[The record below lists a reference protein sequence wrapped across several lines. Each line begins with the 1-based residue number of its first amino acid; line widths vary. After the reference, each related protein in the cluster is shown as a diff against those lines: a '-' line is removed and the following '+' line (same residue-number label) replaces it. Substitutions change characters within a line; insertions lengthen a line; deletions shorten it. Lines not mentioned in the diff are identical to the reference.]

1 MIILQKECYI
11 LDTPCI
17 TIRDQTEW
25 IETLNNGYN
34 ILSKPEKNELYKKI
48 VNAKIVD
55 SNKID
60 YYGNGHVANE
70 INNIILKH
78 IKEV

>member
-1 MIILQKECYI
+1 MDIIYYK
-11 LDTPCI
+11 
-17 TIRDQTEW
+17 
-25 IETLNNGYN
+25 
-34 ILSKPEKNELYKKI
+34 KNELYKKI

-60 YYGNGHVANE
+60 YYGNGHAANE

-78 IKEV
+78 IKEIKK